1 MLSLLLLGI
10 GLILIIEGAVYT
22 VAPEQMKALL
32 LKLNDIP
39 GSQLR
44 SGGILAV
51 VVGVAIVW
59 ALRIRPF

>member
-22 VAPEQMKALL
+22 VAPEQMKSLL

-44 SGGILAV
+44 TGGILAV
-51 VVGVAIVW
+51 VIGVAIVW

>member
-22 VAPEQMKALL
+22 IAPEQMKALL

-44 SGGILAV
+44 SGGIVAV

>member
-10 GLILIIEGAVYT
+10 ALILIIEGAAYT
-22 VAPEQMKALL
+22 LVPNQMKALL
-32 LKLNDIP
+32 LKLHEIP
-39 GSQLR
+39 STQLR

>member
-10 GLILIIEGAVYT
+10 GLILIIEGAAYAAV
-22 VAPEQMKALL
+22 PEQMKALL
-32 LKLNDIP
+32 LKLNGIP

-44 SGGILAV
+44 SGGIVAV

-59 ALRIRPF
+59 ALKIRPF

>member
-22 VAPEQMKALL
+22 IAPEQMKALL

>member
-1 MLSLLLLGI
+1 MFSLLLLGI

-22 VAPEQMKALL
+22 LAPEQMKGLL

-51 VVGVAIVW
+51 VVGIAIVW
-59 ALRIRPF
+59 ALGIRPF

>member
-10 GLILIIEGAVYT
+10 ALILIIEGAAYT
-22 VAPEQMKALL
+22 LVPEQMKALL
-32 LKLNDIP
+32 LKLNEIP